1 MLLDAVRAFCL
12 DDSLI
17 CSLIVACCSMF
28 ASTLSSALYI
38 LPSAGYGLSAK
49 EFDVS
54 VDEIASSFTASFLG
68 LGLSAY
74 VNLVSIYIRLAP
86 DLAGGDNL
94 LGLCKTH

>member
-12 DDSLI
+12 DAPLFRSPVDTI
-17 CSLIVACCSMF
+17 AFCRVF

-38 LPSAGYGLSAK
+38 LPSAGYGLLAK

-68 LGLSAY
+68 LGISAY
-74 VNLVSIYIRLAP
+74 VNPASIYV
-86 DLAGGDNL
+86 
-94 LGLCKTH
+94 